1 MYNLLEYSKNYRK
14 TTGSLRNYYR
24 AKPSNPLSSNSESFK
39 YKTSITG
46 NTYNVGDSDDGYDAD
61 KVGKNETEVVI
72 PVKHLSNFWRALNI
86 PLIGCE
92 IELIL
97 SWSKNCVFADMTVV
111 IISTSWIRIS
121 NNRHKTVRSSCY
133 VVKAKWHETSR
144 TIKIWI

>member
-1 MYNLLEYSKNYRK
+1 MNTVKITEKQQAVWGIITETSQVILFLLILNLLN
-14 TTGSLRNYYR
+14 
-24 AKPSNPLSSNSESFK
+24 
-39 YKTSITG
+39 TSITG

-61 KVGKNETEVVI
+61 KVGKNETEDVI
-72 PVKHLSNFWRALNI
+72 PVKHLSNFWRTLSI

-97 SWSKNCVFADMTVV
+97 NWSKNCVFADMTVV

-121 NNRHKTVRSSCY
+121 NNRHKTIRSSCY
-133 VVKAKWHETSR
+133 VVKTKWHETSR

>member
-1 MYNLLEYSKNYRK
+1 MNTVKITEKQQAVWGIITETSQVILFLLILNLLN
-14 TTGSLRNYYR
+14 
-24 AKPSNPLSSNSESFK
+24 
-39 YKTSITG
+39 TSITG

-61 KVGKNETEVVI
+61 KVGKNETEDVI
-72 PVKHLSNFWRALNI
+72 PVKHLRNFWRTLSI

-97 SWSKNCVFADMTVV
+97 NWSKNCVFADMTVV

>member
-1 MYNLLEYSKNYRK
+1 MNTVKITEKQQAVWGIITETSQVILFLLILNLLN
-14 TTGSLRNYYR
+14 
-24 AKPSNPLSSNSESFK
+24 
-39 YKTSITG
+39 TSITG

-61 KVGKNETEVVI
+61 KVAKNETEVVI
-72 PVKHLSNFWRALNI
+72 PVKHLSNFWRTLNI

-97 SWSKNCVFADMTVV
+97 TWSKNCVFADMTVV

-121 NNRHKTVRSSCY
+121 NNRHKTIRSSCY
-133 VVKAKWHETSR
+133 VVKTKWHETSR

>member
-1 MYNLLEYSKNYRK
+1 MNTVKITEKQQTVWGIITETSQVILFLLILNLLN
-14 TTGSLRNYYR
+14 
-24 AKPSNPLSSNSESFK
+24 
-39 YKTSITG
+39 TSITG

-61 KVGKNETEVVI
+61 KVGKNETEDVI
-72 PVKHLSNFWRALNI
+72 PVKHLSNFWRTLSI

-97 SWSKNCVFADMTVV
+97 NWSKNCVFADMTVV

-121 NNRHKTVRSSCY
+121 NNRHKTIRSSCY
-133 VVKAKWHETSR
+133 VVKTKWHETSR